1 MEIENGSKEI
11 NPGPIT
17 FESAIKARQEFL
29 ATEIRE
35 AFIKF
40 VDALQKEADERF
52 PGPERDLW
60 FNFQLTQVYVDAK
73 MWERASEA
81 AEDALTVASNMGE
94 DQWQEHFEAMRQEIE
109 ENLTG
114 PSFAVNG

>member
-1 MEIENGSKEI
+1 MEKNIERESEFSPEPVQSEESK
-11 NPGPIT
+11 
-17 FESAIKARQEFL
+17 KARQEFL

-35 AFIKF
+35 AFIEF
-40 VDALQKEADERF
+40 VDALQKEADEKF

-60 FNFQLTQVYVDAK
+60 FNFQLTQVYLDAK

-81 AEDALTVASNMGE
+81 VKDALTVASNMGE

-109 ENLTG
+109 GNLKEVT
-114 PSFAVNG
+114 